1 MRIEGQK
8 AGVEGHANGVLYFY
22 GILYRARSQYI
33 AVRIHRVNPVSPENW
48 KVSGRVLRKENR

>member
-8 AGVEGHANGVLYFY
+8 AGVEGHVNEVLKFY

-33 AVRIHRVNPVSPENW
+33 AVRIHRANPVSPESW
-48 KVSGRVLRKENR
+48 KASGRVLRKGNR

>member
-8 AGVEGHANGVLYFY
+8 AGVEGHVNGVLNFY

-33 AVRIHRVNPVSPENW
+33 AVRILRVNPVSPESW
-48 KVSGRVLRKENR
+48 KTSGHVLRKENR